1 MPRLLK
7 RHPAPSTS
15 TESEL
20 RIAVEGYLALSR
32 SPLRT
37 AEPGW
42 YELAETAAW
51 ERVWAVS
58 RIVERGG
65 ATPALA

>member
-7 RHPAPSTS
+7 RRLAPIDSDAF
-15 TESEL
+15 EL
-20 RIAVEGYLALSR
+20 REAIDDYLALSR
-32 SPLRT
+32 SPLRI

-51 ERVWAVS
+51 ERLCAL
-58 RIVERGG
+58 GG
-65 ATPALA
+65 ISPGGSDAS

>member
-7 RHPAPSTS
+7 RRSAPADSAAF
-15 TESEL
+15 EL
-20 RIAVEGYLALSR
+20 REAIDDYLALSR

-51 ERVWAVS
+51 DRLCAV
-58 RIVERGG
+58 GG
-65 ATPALA
+65 VVQTGAPDAG